1 MSVQQ
6 GIAQQQTSQAQI
18 VVQHT
23 TDGINADSV
32 ESIVDAVAHGYMGE
46 THNQVQPSTVQLT
59 TLLPTTGRPRGRSN
73 DEWRLVGIFDTEQE
87 MQRARL
93 EQRVS
98 KRKVL

>member
-1 MSVQQ
+1 MQQ
-6 GIAQQQTSQAQI
+6 PQQAQI
-18 VVQHT
+18 VVHT
-23 TDGINADSV
+23 SDGVNADSV

-46 THNQVQPSTVQLT
+46 TLNQVQPSTVQLT

-98 KRKVL
+98 KRKVCTL